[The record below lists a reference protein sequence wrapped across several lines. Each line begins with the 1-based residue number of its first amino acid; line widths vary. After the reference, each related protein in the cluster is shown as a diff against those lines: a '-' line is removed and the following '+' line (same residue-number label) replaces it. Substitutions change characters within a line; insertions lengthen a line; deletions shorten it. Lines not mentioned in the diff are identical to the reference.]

1 MWKSHDT
8 GSLDRVGTEVEG
20 MNEWISVKERLPSI
34 RDDGIAECYLISDG
48 NLIHMAYYVTGE
60 WRFCESGQITE
71 PMFYEVTHWMPL
83 PKPPEEE

>member
-1 MWKSHDT
+1 MS
-8 GSLDRVGTEVEG
+8 
-20 MNEWISVKERLPSI
+20 EWISVKERLPSI

-83 PKPPEEE
+83 PEPPKEG